1 MSYGFFHTPTKAEL
15 KEKARKATKKDYH
28 PIVLSSQTI
37 SSSWWGKAWCDNIDY
52 YADAYNRLDR
62 GKKYVRADAV
72 VDLNMDGGRVTAKVV
87 GSRKT
92 PYDVTVVIDPVKK
105 ENYNKIISIAEG
117 KLKSISAL
125 EKGEFPKEYK
135 DLFTMK
141 GEGLFPK
148 LGEIHFSCS
157 CPDPTR
163 LCKHIAAVL
172 YAIGSRLDDN
182 PLLFLSLRGI
192 DVKEFTESLIKKEAS
207 RIWQSVGSSIDK
219 ERLIDDKEAL
229 ALFGFEEPPHTSGDE
244 EIKVV
249 LKSIKKLER

>member
-1 MSYGFFHTPTKAEL
+1 MGYYGFFHTPTQTEL

-28 PIVLSSQTI
+28 PIVLSSRVI

-52 YADAYNRLDR
+52 YADNYNRLDR
-62 GKKYVRADAV
+62 GKKYVRANAV
-72 VDLNMDGGRVTAKVV
+72 VDLVIDKGKVSAKVV

-92 PYDVTVVIDPVKK
+92 PYDVIVTIDPVKK
-105 ENYNKIISIAEG
+105 SNYDKIIKVAEG
-117 KLKSISAL
+117 KLKSLGAL

-141 GEGLFPK
+141 GEGLFPR
-148 LGEIHFSCS
+148 LDEIHFSCS

-182 PLLFLSLRGI
+182 PLLFLELRGI
-192 DVKEFTESLIKKEAS
+192 DVKSFSDALIKKEAA
-207 RIWQSVGSSIDK
+207 RIWQSVDSRIDK
-219 ERLIDDKEAL
+219 ERLISDKDAE
-229 ALFGFEEPPHTSGDE
+229 ALFGFEAPPHTEGEDD
-244 EIKVV
+244 IMKV
-249 LKSIKKLER
+249 LSSIRKSM